1 MSKVSNVITMLEL
14 LQNGKKYSI
23 NELSNELEVSKRM
36 IRVYKEDLE
45 KAGIYVDTIMGPY
58 GGYVLNQQI
67 RMPIRK
73 FKLKDA
79 KLLDKYILKEKDK
92 KKIKQNAFYKPLSR
106 IIKVTGIYI
115 AVMLLNLSTEANIT
129 LVKLY
134 KIALII
140 CVSNGL
146 ADIFNP
152 KSVIFEKLEEK
163 TKYSG
168 DKQLNN
174 FVSKIAKAVIYF
186 VAIYLVLLELGY
198 NLGGLVTGLGISSVI
213 IAFAAQDIAKNLFGG
228 FAIITDKPFSVGDWI
243 EVGDYSGTV
252 IDITFRST
260 KIKAVDN
267 TIITINNS
275 TVVESFVKNW
285 GNIDKRRYTTTLNLP
300 LNTSEATVKRLL
312 KKIEFALKA
321 NPQIVPDSLQV
332 HFENIK
338 LEGIQIFIYLNST
351 QTGYDDYEKFK
362 DDINLEILKVLES
375 ENVKLSY
382 PGQNI
387 YIKEK
392 PMNDTQDQK

>member
-1 MSKVSNVITMLEL
+1 MNIIESLVDKVKNL
-14 LQNGKKYSI
+14 N
-23 NELSNELEVSKRM
+23 
-36 IRVYKEDLE
+36 KE
-45 KAGIYVDTIMGPY
+45 T
-58 GGYVLNQQI
+58 
-67 RMPIRK
+67 
-73 FKLKDA
+73 
-79 KLLDKYILKEKDK
+79 LLDIAISVIVIALFFMISYVIIRLFSLKEKDK

-152 KSVIFEKLEEK
+152 KSIIFEKLEEK
-163 TKYSG
+163 TKYNG

-260 KIKAVDN
+260 KIKATDN
-267 TIITINNS
+267 TVITINNS

-285 GNIDKRRYTTTLNLP
+285 GNIDKRRYSTTLNLP

-312 KKIEFALKA
+312 KKIEFALKT
-321 NPQIVPDSLQV
+321 NPQIVPDSIQV

-351 QTGYDDYEKFK
+351 QTGYDDFEAFK
-362 DDINLEILKVLES
+362 DGVNLEILKVLES

>member
-1 MSKVSNVITMLEL
+1 MNIIESLVDKVKNLNKETLLDIAISVIVIALFFMVSNLISYVI
-14 LQNGKKYSI
+14 
-23 NELSNELEVSKRM
+23 
-36 IRVYKEDLE
+36 IRL
-45 KAGIYVDTIMGPY
+45 
-58 GGYVLNQQI
+58 
-67 RMPIRK
+67 
-73 FKLKDA
+73 FS
-79 KLLDKYILKEKDK
+79 LKEKNK

-115 AVMLLNLSTEANIT
+115 AVMLLNLSTDANIT

-134 KIALII
+134 K
-140 CVSNGL
+140 
-146 ADIFNP
+146 IFNP

-228 FAIITDKPFSVGDWI
+228 FAIITDKPFSVGDLI
-243 EVGDYSGTV
+243 EVGDYSGNV

-285 GNIDKRRYTTTLNLP
+285 GNIDKRRYSTTLNLP

-312 KKIEFALKA
+312 KKIEFALKT
-321 NPQIVPDSLQV
+321 NPQIVPDSIQV

-351 QTGYDDYEKFK
+351 QTGYDDFEAFK
-362 DDINLEILKVLES
+362 DGVNLEILKVLES

>member
-1 MSKVSNVITMLEL
+1 MHKIINKKSIQKITAIIIIMIMCNFIMSGKVWAVESWMSIKEYQDLSIGGTDTKQDLYNKDTSPAVKKLCSAWNITAEQAIEMLKNHANDEKTL
-14 LQNGKKYSI
+14 YVN
-23 NELSNELEVSKRM
+23 
-36 IRVYKEDLE
+36 KETYDNT
-45 KAGIYVDTIMGPY
+45 AYTISD
-58 GGYVLNQQI
+58 V
-67 RMPIRK
+67 
-73 FKLKDA
+73 
-79 KLLDKYILKEKDK
+79 
-92 KKIKQNAFYKPLSR
+92 KIKP
-106 IIKVTGIYI
+106 
-115 AVMLLNLSTEANIT
+115 TE
-129 LVKLY
+129 
-134 KIALII
+134 
-140 CVSNGL
+140 
-146 ADIFNP
+146 
-152 KSVIFEKLEEK
+152 EEK
-163 TKYSG
+163 TKYNG

-260 KIKAVDN
+260 KIKATDN
-267 TIITINNS
+267 TVITINNS

-285 GNIDKRRYTTTLNLP
+285 GNIDKRRYSTTLNLP

-312 KKIEFALKA
+312 KKIEFALKT
-321 NPQIVPDSLQV
+321 NPQIVPDSIQV

-351 QTGYDDYEKFK
+351 QTGYDDFEAFK
-362 DDINLEILKVLES
+362 DGVNLEILKVLES

>member
-1 MSKVSNVITMLEL
+1 MNIIESLVDKVKNL
-14 LQNGKKYSI
+14 N
-23 NELSNELEVSKRM
+23 
-36 IRVYKEDLE
+36 KE
-45 KAGIYVDTIMGPY
+45 T
-58 GGYVLNQQI
+58 
-67 RMPIRK
+67 
-73 FKLKDA
+73 
-79 KLLDKYILKEKDK
+79 LLDIAISVIVIALFFMISNLISYVIIRLFSLKEKDK

-152 KSVIFEKLEEK
+152 KSIIFEKLEEK
-163 TKYSG
+163 TKYNG

-260 KIKAVDN
+260 KIKATDN
-267 TIITINNS
+267 TVITINNS

-285 GNIDKRRYTTTLNLP
+285 GNIDKRRYSTTLNLP

-312 KKIEFALKA
+312 KKIEFALKT
-321 NPQIVPDSLQV
+321 NPQIVPDSIQV

-351 QTGYDDYEKFK
+351 QTGYDDFESFK
-362 DDINLEILKVLES
+362 DGVNLEILKVLES

>member
-1 MSKVSNVITMLEL
+1 MFS
-14 LQNGKKYSI
+14 
-23 NELSNELEVSKRM
+23 
-36 IRVYKEDLE
+36 
-45 KAGIYVDTIMGPY
+45 
-58 GGYVLNQQI
+58 
-67 RMPIRK
+67 
-73 FKLKDA
+73 
-79 KLLDKYILKEKDK
+79 LKEKDK

-152 KSVIFEKLEEK
+152 KSIIFEKLEEK
-163 TKYSG
+163 TKYNG

-252 IDITFRST
+252 IDIT
-260 KIKAVDN
+260 
-267 TIITINNS
+267 
-275 TVVESFVKNW
+275 
-285 GNIDKRRYTTTLNLP
+285 
-300 LNTSEATVKRLL
+300 
-312 KKIEFALKA
+312 
-321 NPQIVPDSLQV
+321 
-332 HFENIK
+332 
-338 LEGIQIFIYLNST
+338 LE
-351 QTGYDDYEKFK
+351 
-362 DDINLEILKVLES
+362 V
-375 ENVKLSY
+375 
-382 PGQNI
+382 
-387 YIKEK
+387 
-392 PMNDTQDQK
+392 QK